1 MNGGALI
8 QLLSVVITAVASSGA
23 VAALFNRRNQ
33 RERNSDIE
41 RQQAEKDN
49 ISAQA
54 AETALR
60 ALRKELDAANAD
72 LDRRRAIIQGQDERI
87 DSQQRQIRR
96 LRRQID
102 ELKEHGHALEVWVR
116 QVSEVM
122 RGAGLPVPPL
132 PDMDWLAL
140 DDDEPEPEHRSAKE
154 KKRRGDL

>member
-1 MNGGALI
+1 VNNQLI

-23 VAALFNRRNQ
+23 VAALFNRRNR
-33 RERNSDIE
+33 RERESDIE
-41 RQQAEKDN
+41 KANAEADN

-54 AETALR
+54 AATALA

-96 LRRQID
+96 LRRQIG

-116 QVSEVM
+116 QVTEALVK
-122 RGAGLPVPPL
+122 AKVEVPPL
-132 PDMDWLAL
+132 PNMDWLSL
-140 DDDEPEPEHRSAKE
+140 VETEDDDKQT
-154 KKRRGDL
+154 

>member
-1 MNGGALI
+1 MNGQLI

-23 VAALFNRRNQ
+23 VAAVFNRRNK
-33 RERNSDIE
+33 RERESDIE
-41 RQQAEKDN
+41 IRAAEKDN

-96 LRRQID
+96 LRRQVD
-102 ELKEHGHALEVWVR
+102 ELKEHGHALEIWVR
-116 QVSEVM
+116 QVSDVM
-122 RGAGLPVPPL
+122 RSAHLNVPPL
-132 PDMDWLAL
+132 PNMDWLNIG
-140 DDDEPEPEHRSAKE
+140 DEHETATDV
-154 KKRRGDL
+154 DL